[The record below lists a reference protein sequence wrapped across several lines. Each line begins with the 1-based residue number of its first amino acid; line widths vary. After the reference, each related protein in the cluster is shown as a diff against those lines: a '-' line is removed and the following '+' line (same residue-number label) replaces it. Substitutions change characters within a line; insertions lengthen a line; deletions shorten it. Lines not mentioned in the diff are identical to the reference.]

1 MSTISVIV
9 TAYNNGQYLSG
20 CLKSIL
26 NQSYTDWECVVVN
39 DCSPDNVS
47 SIAHQFAE
55 SDKRFKV
62 LDLLENGGLHLA
74 RKAGLNASDA
84 EHILFLDADDE
95 LASKGFEELVQ
106 VAGDYDMVHFGID
119 VVDAGS
125 GAEASKS
132 FASFI
137 NTPQPDWDSSKLL
150 LNVFAKDGG
159 YLQDWRVTQRLYK
172 RSVAVE
178 AFGRMVDSRL
188 ERAEDCYE
196 FLALADC
203 ASSQLTA
210 NQVKPLVYYFGRGV
224 TGTSKIP
231 LQRFENFAHQFDA
244 CIKAIERYAGIA
256 KHAEVGER
264 CVEGAKHKL
273 FDLLMNDWLVR
284 LSDDDKVYCLDLL
297 AEVMGGRELSIQLAR
312 LSRDVAYEALS
323 KKASF
328 AGNEPFATWLKHAF
342 DYAGDDC
349 CDAFNRRSREAVS
362 HLVDLALGDVPI
374 DEITDAAR
382 LVSKTVGS
390 DAAAL
395 GMAEV
400 ADNIAY
406 RSLDSGCDLKTYER
420 ARAILDVARSVVSD
434 LAGEDYKKVLSSA
447 VTHLTAVEHKLGGL
461 SGLPEVHKPSKDC
474 QYACQDIK
482 IFVTTHKDV
491 NLFDSS
497 ILQPVQVG
505 FKKPRARFAWAY
517 QDDSGCNI
525 SSKNAWYCELTTQY
539 WAWKNA
545 DARYYGFCH
554 YRRYFDFSDVV
565 HQENAC
571 GEVMDACIDW
581 DSQKRYCLDDEHISR
596 VVEGYDILT
605 TRARDLGDFP
615 EAWKDPIDQYSRA
628 AYLHV
633 ADLER
638 VFDLAKEMYPDFIQ
652 DIDAFA
658 NGHSSCFCNMFIMR
672 KELFF
677 GYCEWLFP
685 LLQKFEET
693 WDKELL
699 SHEALRTP
707 GHLSERLLNIWIM
720 HEKRVNP
727 ELKCKELQCVHFEQ
741 PERLPSPQI
750 EPADGHGLPVVPVVF
765 AADNNYVPM
774 VTTTAYSMLEN
785 ASHDFFYDVII
796 LEKDFSDYNKRI
808 MSEFFAQFENT
819 SVRFVN
825 VAGMVGA
832 YNLQTSNE
840 HISVETYYRFLIQK
854 ILPGYD
860 KVVYLD
866 SDLIVKGDVSEL
878 YATDLGTNLLGAAR
892 DIDFLGNL
900 NMDDGKRMEYTKEVL
915 QMENPYD
922 YFQAGVLVLNT
933 AEMRKLYP
941 FEKWLEIAAEPKYI
955 YDDQDILNA
964 HCQGRVTYL
973 DNAWNVMND
982 CGGRIKKVF
991 SFAPADV
998 FDSYMAAYSAPKI
1011 LHYAGFEKPWKPG
1024 PCDMSEAYWRYA
1036 RLTPFYEN
1044 ILSMKFANK
1053 TQVSN
1058 DIKSAIDDLEYRL
1071 VTPPRAISET
1081 SPLRKLFDG
1090 ALPYG
1095 SRRREVAKSVVRKMR
1110 GRN

>member
-9 TAYNNGQYLSG
+9 TAYNNGQYLSD

-26 NQSYTDWECVVVN
+26 NQSYTDWECIVVN

-47 SIAHQFAE
+47 SIAHQFSE

-62 LDLLENGGLHLA
+62 LDLPENGGLHLA
-74 RKAGLNASDA
+74 RKAGLNASGA
-84 EHILFLDADDE
+84 GHILFLDADDE
-95 LASKGFEELVQ
+95 LASNGFEELIQ

-125 GAEASKS
+125 GAEVSKS

-137 NTPQPDWDSSKLL
+137 NAPQPEWDSSELL

-172 RSVAVE
+172 RGVAAE
-178 AFGRMVDSRL
+178 AFSRMVDSRL

-284 LSDDDKVYCLDLL
+284 LSDDDKDYCLDLL

-312 LSRDVAYEALS
+312 LSRDAAYEALN

-328 AGNEPFATWLKHAF
+328 TG
-342 DYAGDDC
+342 
-349 CDAFNRRSREAVS
+349 NRRSREAVS

-374 DEITDAAR
+374 DEIADAAR

-420 ARAILDVARSVVSD
+420 ARAILDVARSVVSA
-434 LAGEDYKKVLSSA
+434 LAGEDYKKVRSSA

-461 SGLPEVHKPSKDC
+461 SGLPEVHEPSKDC

-525 SSKNAWYCELTTQY
+525 SSKNAWYCELTTQF
-539 WAWKNA
+539 WAWKNV

-554 YRRYFDFSDVV
+554 YRRYFDFSDVE
-565 HQENAC
+565 HQENAY
-571 GEVMDACIDW
+571 GEVMDTRIDW

-605 TRARDLGDFP
+605 TRVRNLGNFP
-615 EAWKDPIDQYSRA
+615 EAWKNPIDQYSRA

-658 NGHSSCFCNMFIMR
+658 NGYSSCFCNMFIMR
-672 KELFF
+672 KDLFF
-677 GYCEWLFP
+677 SYCEWLFP
-685 LLQKFEET
+685 LLEKFEES
-693 WDKELL
+693 WNKELL

-707 GHLSERLLNIWIM
+707 GHLSERLLNVWIM

-727 ELKCKELQCVHFEQ
+727 KLKCKELQCVHFEQ
-741 PERLPSPQI
+741 PERSSEPRL
-750 EPADGHGLPVVPVVF
+750 EPADSHGLPAVPVVF

-774 VTTTAYSMLEN
+774 VTTTAYSMLKN
-785 ASHDFFYDVII
+785 ASRDSFYDVVI

-808 MSEFFAQFENT
+808 MSEFFAQFPNA
-819 SVRFVN
+819 SIRFVN
-825 VAGMVGA
+825 VSGMISA
-832 YNLQTSNE
+832 YSLQTSNE

-866 SDLIVKGDVSEL
+866 SDLIVKGDLSEL

-892 DIDFLGNL
+892 DIDYLGNL
-900 NMDDGKRMEYTKEVL
+900 NMNDGKRAEYTKEVL

-973 DNAWNVMND
+973 DNSWNVMND
-982 CGGRIKKVF
+982 CGGRIAKVF
-991 SFAPADV
+991 SFAPAGL
-998 FDSYMAAYSAPKI
+998 FDKYMAAYRAPKVM
-1011 LHYAGFEKPWKPG
+1011 HYAGFEKPWKPG
-1024 PCDMSEAYWRYA
+1024 PCDQKELYWSYA
-1036 RLTPFYEN
+1036 RQTPFYETF
-1044 ILSMKFANK
+1044 IDMKYMTKQQAAF
-1053 TQVSN
+1053 
-1058 DIKSAIDDLEYRL
+1058 DIDQAKQDVVYRL
-1071 VTPPRAISET
+1071 TTPARAIGEDN
-1081 SPLRKLFDG
+1081 PLRKTFDG
-1090 ALPYG
+1090 VLPVG
-1095 SRRREVAKSVVRKMR
+1095 SRRREVAKAVVRKLR
-1110 GRN
+1110 GR

>member
-1 MSTISVIV
+1 MSIISVIV
-9 TAYNNGQYLSG
+9 TAYNNGQYLSD

-26 NQSYTDWECVVVN
+26 NQSYSDWECVVVN

-47 SIAHQFAE
+47 SIAHQFVE

-62 LDLLENGGLHLA
+62 LDLPENRGLHLA

-84 EHILFLDADDE
+84 EYVLFLDADDE
-95 LASKGFEELVQ
+95 LAPNGFEELVQ
-106 VAGDYDMVHFGID
+106 VADGYDMVHFGID
-119 VVDAGS
+119 VVDAGP
-125 GAEASKS
+125 GAEASDS
-132 FASFI
+132 FGAFI
-137 NTPQPDWDSSKLL
+137 NTPQSVWDSSELL
-150 LNVFAKDGG
+150 LNVFSKDGG

-178 AFGRMVDSRL
+178 AFDRMVDSRL

-203 ASSQLTA
+203 ASFQLTA
-210 NQVKPLVYYFGRGV
+210 NQVKPLLYFYGRGV
-224 TGTSKIP
+224 TGTSEIS
-231 LQRFENFAHQFDA
+231 LHRFENFVHQFDA
-244 CIKAIERYAGIA
+244 CTKAIEKYAGTA
-256 KHAEVGER
+256 KHAEVVER

-284 LSDDDKVYCLDLL
+284 LSDEDKADCLDLL
-297 AEVMGGRELSIQLAR
+297 AEVMGARELSIQLSR
-312 LSRDVAYEALS
+312 LSRDEAYEALC
-323 KKASF
+323 KKASLT
-328 AGNEPFATWLKHAF
+328 GNEPFVAWLKHAF
-342 DYAGDDC
+342 DYAGNDR
-349 CDAFNRRSREAVS
+349 CDTFNQRSREAVS
-362 HLVDLALGDVPI
+362 HLVDLALANAPVDGI
-374 DEITDAAR
+374 SDAVR
-382 LVSKTVGS
+382 LVSDAVGS
-390 DAAAL
+390 DAVAL
-395 GMAEV
+395 GMVGA

-406 RSLDSGCDLKTYER
+406 ESLDSGCDLETYKR
-420 ARAILDVARSVVSD
+420 ARAIFDAARLIATD
-434 LAGEDYKKVLSSA
+434 LACDDYKKVLSSA
-447 VTHLTAVEHKLGGL
+447 VTHLTALEHKLGGL
-461 SGLPEVHKPSKDC
+461 SCLSRAHIPVKDC
-474 QYACQDIK
+474 QYAGQDIM

-517 QDDSGCNI
+517 QDDSGSNI
-525 SSKNAWYCELTTQY
+525 SSKNAWYCELTTQF
-539 WAWKNA
+539 WAWKNV

-554 YRRYFDFSDVV
+554 YRRYFDFSDVE
-565 HQENAC
+565 HQENAY
-571 GEVMDACIDW
+571 GEVMDTRIDW

-605 TRARDLGDFP
+605 TRVRDLGNFP
-615 EAWKDPIDQYSRA
+615 EAWKNPIDQYSRA

-658 NGHSSCFCNMFIMR
+658 NGYSSCFCNMFIMR
-672 KELFF
+672 KDLFF
-677 GYCEWLFP
+677 SYCEWLFP
-685 LLQKFEET
+685 LLEKFEES

-707 GHLSERLLNIWIM
+707 GHLSERLLNVWIM

-727 ELKCKELQCVHFEQ
+727 KLKCKELQCVHFEQ
-741 PERLPSPQI
+741 PERSSEPRL
-750 EPADGHGLPVVPVVF
+750 EPADSHGLPAVPVVF

-774 VTTTAYSMLEN
+774 VTTTAYSMLKN
-785 ASHDFFYDVII
+785 ASRDSFYDVVI

-808 MSEFFAQFENT
+808 MSEFFAQFPNA
-819 SVRFVN
+819 SIRFVN
-825 VAGMVGA
+825 VSGMISA
-832 YNLQTSNE
+832 YSLQTSNE

-892 DIDFLGNL
+892 DIDYLGNL
-900 NMDDGKRMEYTKEVL
+900 NMNDGKRAEYTKEVL
-915 QMENPYD
+915 QMKNPYD

-941 FEKWLEIAAEPKYI
+941 FEKWLEIAAESKYI

-973 DNAWNVMND
+973 DNSWNVMND
-982 CGGRIKKVF
+982 CGGRIAKVF
-991 SFAPADV
+991 SFAPAGL
-998 FDSYMAAYSAPKI
+998 FDKYMAAYRAPKVM
-1011 LHYAGFEKPWKPG
+1011 HYAGFEKPWKPG
-1024 PCDMSEAYWRYA
+1024 PCDQKELYWSYA
-1036 RLTPFYEN
+1036 RQTPFYETF
-1044 ILSMKFANK
+1044 IDMKYMTKQQAAF
-1053 TQVSN
+1053 
-1058 DIKSAIDDLEYRL
+1058 DIDQAKQDVVYRL
-1071 VTPPRAISET
+1071 TTPARAIGEDN
-1081 SPLRKLFDG
+1081 PLRKTFDG
-1090 ALPYG
+1090 VLPVG
-1095 SRRREVAKSVVRKMR
+1095 SCRREVAKAVVRKLR
-1110 GRN
+1110 GRK